1 MGTPAEPGEWIIL
14 ETWPDGIT
22 ARRVS
27 AKGIRYV
34 TERRQGERLARVWPT
49 LEAAQAALRRQWRV
63 ARIVA

>member
-1 MGTPAEPGEWIIL
+1 MGSPGEPGEWFIL
-14 ETWPDGIT
+14 ETWPNGIT

-49 LEAAQAALRRQWRV
+49 VEAAQAELRRRWPV
-63 ARIVA
+63 VRIVA

>member
-1 MGTPAEPGEWIIL
+1 MGTPEEPGEWIIL

-22 ARRVS
+22 ARRVG

-34 TERRQGERLARVWPT
+34 TERHQGERLARVWPT
-49 LEAAQAALRRQWRV
+49 VAAAQAALRRRWPV